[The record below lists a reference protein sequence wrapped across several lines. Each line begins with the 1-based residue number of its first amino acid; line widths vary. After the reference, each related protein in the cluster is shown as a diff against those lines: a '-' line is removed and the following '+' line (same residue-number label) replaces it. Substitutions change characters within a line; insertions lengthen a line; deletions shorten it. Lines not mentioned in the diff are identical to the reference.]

1 MSTKA
6 SVQPDGPPCK
16 ILVSVAIHLSNQ
28 DPPSSE
34 FAQVFLPGCLERRRS
49 PARRQTPG
57 PCRERGCS
65 SRRWCF
71 RWPGVKTRSK
81 TTLEE
86 TFRIGSLKVIL
97 KVQALSVT
105 VTVQGNRKSVTVS
118 DCHSLQ
124 CDLIR
129 RAFLGPKNCHC
140 SRIIPLTGVT
150 VTGPEAVSKLGA
162 ISSLA
167 RNGRNERM
175 KFSY

>member
-49 PARRQTPG
+49 PVRKQTPG

-118 DCHSLQ
+118 DCHSIDDFPYRKVL
-124 CDLIR
+124 
-129 RAFLGPKNCHC
+129 FGTKNCHC
-140 SRIIPLTGVT
+140 CRIVTLTGVT
-150 VTGPEAVSKLGA
+150 VTDRACTLVKC
-162 ISSLA
+162 I
-167 RNGRNERM
+167 
-175 KFSY
+175 